1 MYSVVDD
8 AVSLIMLLVSSMEG
22 LWVLNVDKTLRAMFV
37 V

>member
-22 LWVLNVDKTLRAMFV
+22 LWVLNVDKTLHAMFV